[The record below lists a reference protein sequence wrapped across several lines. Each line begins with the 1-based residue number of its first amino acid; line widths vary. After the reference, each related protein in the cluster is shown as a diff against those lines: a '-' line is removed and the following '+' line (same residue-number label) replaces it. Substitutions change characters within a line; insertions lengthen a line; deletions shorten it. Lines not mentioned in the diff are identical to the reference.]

1 MCWQVIDL
9 TECFVCM
16 PNITLVTMKVYVIKK
31 TFSPPPPHTGLH
43 SIWATGLLLYTSG
56 KKVEM
61 EDFWAGAF
69 WALMIWL
76 YLIIGLI
83 MIPAMFGFSLGI
95 SETYMTIL
103 VKTLE
108 VLLFY
113 CYALGRYC
121 QLLVHDCLLH
131 VLLFCSGPRWRCRR
145 QTQTSE
151 HLKPLYLMVSR
162 KLCVCKNVQDIYSRY

>member
-16 PNITLVTMKVYVIKK
+16 PNITLVTMKVYDIK
-31 TFSPPPPHTGLH
+31 TPSPPPPPHTGLH
-43 SIWATGLLLYTSG
+43 SIWATGLLLYISG

-83 MIPAMFGFSLGI
+83 MIPAMCGFSLGI

-103 VKTLE
+103 VRTLE
-108 VLLFY
+108 VLLF
-113 CYALGRYC
+113 
-121 QLLVHDCLLH
+121 LLLCFRQILSTTGPWLSPACPPLLQ
-131 VLLFCSGPRWRCRR
+131 WA
-145 QTQTSE
+145 T
-151 HLKPLYLMVSR
+151 LKMQKANADERTLKASAS
-162 KLCVCKNVQDIYSRY
+162 NGE